1 MTTPLIAGLP
11 DRDALPAEACGCC
24 GGLHAATP
32 RPPGN
37 RAGLSEISYRPGD
50 FASFR
55 ASQLARLSAAGNPA
69 LRRLRSRETDDFTI
83 ALIDAWSC
91 VCEVLSFYQDRLAN
105 EAWLPTATERQSL
118 VELGRLIGYRPRPG
132 VAASTS
138 LVFLLDDPPGG
149 AATVAAVTIPAGTRV
164 QSVPGPGETAQTF
177 ETMEPLAA
185 RLAWNALPARRR
197 APNPPQLGDTGT
209 WLAGAATGLKPGDAV
224 VIAGAEWLA
233 DPNSER
239 WDFRK
244 LAAVEP
250 DADAGRTWIG
260 FTEPLGSI
268 DPPGPVAQV
277 APRIFALRARA
288 SLFGWNAPH
297 PNLLA
302 DTTRARYTFVNG
314 EWDFKISGDQV
325 VLDGIQDGWGPGSL
339 VVLTRP
345 GWAELYRVEAAVDD
359 GLAAY
364 ALSGRATRLT
374 LKGEALGDFA
384 PAYRAVSAYGRSE
397 ELFFAEAPL
406 HSPVAGETVAL
417 EGLAGDLP
425 PGRRLMLR
433 GRAAQALVAAPG
445 LTLKEGGESR
455 VLNPGE
461 RVTLLATPGAV
472 QPDGRQ
478 SWRLRAPG
486 GFEGTISA
494 ASSAFRF
501 VAALPEAGMIAEPA
515 VLEAVE
521 ADGPSH
527 SRLRLADE
535 LKLAFDRATL
545 VVHANLAP
553 ATHGETTQEILG
565 NGDASR
571 PFQAFGLRQAPLTHV
586 SAPTETGAASTLALR
601 VDELLWTEVPSLY
614 GAAPGD
620 RFFETREG
628 EDSATVVQFGDGRSG
643 ARPPSGRN
651 NIVATYRKG
660 LGRAGN
666 VPAGR
671 LTTALD
677 RPLGLR
683 DVFNPL
689 PASGGGDPEDEAGA
703 RQNAPVTTLTLGR
716 VVSLRNYEDFARGFG
731 NIAKARAD
739 WAWDG
744 AARRV
749 LVTVAGPGGA
759 AVDAASATYAD
770 LVRALRGLGD
780 PFTRVSVASYRPAFF
795 RLELKLRLAAGYEAE
810 AVLAQ
815 ARAALRA
822 AHGFEQRGF
831 APLLAASEILATL
844 HTLPGVAA
852 VDLERFHRTTPPNA
866 QPILHQRLLARPARL
881 APSGALE
888 GAEILALDPGP
899 IEITVVP

>member
-1 MTTPLIAGLP
+1 MSTPLIAGLP
-11 DRDALPAEACGCC
+11 DRDAAPAESCGCC
-24 GGLHAATP
+24 GGLRTATP

-55 ASQLARLSAAGNPA
+55 ASQLARLSDAANPA

-83 ALIDAWSC
+83 ALIDAWAC
-91 VCEVLSFYQDRLAN
+91 VCEVLGFYQDRLAN

-132 VAASTS
+132 VAASTD

-164 QSVPGPGETAQTF
+164 QSLPGPGETAQTF
-177 ETMEPLAA
+177 ETVEPLAA
-185 RLAWNALPARRR
+185 RLAWNALAPRRT
-197 APNPPQLGDTGT
+197 ASSPPRLGDTGT
-209 WLAGAATGLKPGDAV
+209 WLAGTATGLKPGDAV
-224 VIAGAEWLA
+224 VIAGDEWLA
-233 DPNSER
+233 DPNSEQ

-244 LAAVEP
+244 LAVVEP
-250 DADAGRTWIG
+250 DVDAKCTWIG
-260 FTEPLGSI
+260 FTEPLGST

-302 DTTRARYTFVNG
+302 DSTRARYTFVNG
-314 EWDFKISGDQV
+314 EWDFKITGDEV
-325 VLDGIQDGWGPGSL
+325 VLDGIQDGWAPGSL

-345 GWAELYRVEAAVDD
+345 GWVELYRLEAATDD

-384 PAYRAVSAYGRSE
+384 AAYRAVSAYGRSE

-406 HSPVAGETVAL
+406 HTPVTGDAVVL
-417 EGLAGDLP
+417 EGLATELP

-433 GRAAQALVAAPG
+433 GLAAQALVEAPRMV
-445 LTLKEGGESR
+445 LTEGDESR
-455 VLNPGE
+455 ALNPGE
-461 RVTLLATPGAV
+461 RVTLLAAPGTV

-486 GFEGTISA
+486 GFEGTVSA
-494 ASSAFRF
+494 ASGAFRF
-501 VAALPEAGMIAEPA
+501 VAAMPEAGMIAEPA
-515 VLEAVE
+515 VLRAVE
-521 ADGPSH
+521 PDGTTR
-527 SRLRLADE
+527 SRLRLAE
-535 LKLAFDRATL
+535 NLKFAFDRATL
-545 VVHANLAP
+545 LLHANLAA
-553 ATHGETTQEILG
+553 ATHGESTQEILG
-565 NGDASR
+565 DGDGSR
-571 PFQAFGLRQAPLTHV
+571 PFQAFRLRQAPLTHV
-586 SAPTETGAASTLALR
+586 SAPTETGTASTLRLR

-620 RFFETREG
+620 RVFETREG
-628 EDSATVVQFGDGRSG
+628 EDGATLVQFGDGRSG

-660 LGRAGN
+660 LGRAGD

-683 DVFNPL
+683 EVFNPL

-703 RQNAPVTTLTLGR
+703 RQNAPVSTLTLGR

-744 AARRV
+744 TARRV

-759 AVDAASATYAD
+759 AVDPSSATYAD

-795 RLELKLRLAAGYEAE
+795 RLELKLRLVAGYEAE

-815 ARAALRA
+815 AQAALRA
-822 AHGFEQRGF
+822 AHGFERRGF

-844 HTLPGVAA
+844 HAVPGVAA
-852 VDLERFHRTTPPNA
+852 VDLERLYRTMPPNA

-881 APSGALE
+881 GASGLLE

-899 IEITVVP
+899 IRITVMP

>member
-1 MTTPLIAGLP
+1 MTAPLIAGLP
-11 DRDALPAEACGCC
+11 DRDTAPPDACGCC
-24 GGLHAATP
+24 GGLRAATP
-32 RPPGN
+32 LVPGN
-37 RAGLSEISYRPGD
+37 RAGLAEVSYRPGD

-132 VAASTS
+132 VAASTD
-138 LVFLLDDPPGG
+138 LVFLMDEPPGG
-149 AATVAAVTIPAGTRV
+149 AASVEAVTIPTGTRV
-164 QSVPGPGETAQTF
+164 QSIPGPGETAQTF
-177 ETMEPLAA
+177 ETVTPLAA
-185 RLAWNALPARRR
+185 RLAWNALRPRLTAPA
-197 APNPPQLGDTGT
+197 PPRLGDTGT
-209 WLAGAATGLKPGDAV
+209 WLESTATGLKPGDAV

-244 LAAVEP
+244 LATVAP
-250 DADAGRTWIG
+250 DAGAGRTWVG

-268 DPPGPVAQV
+268 DPPGPVAQ
-277 APRIFALRARA
+277 AEPRIFALRARV

-302 DTTRARYTFVNG
+302 DTTRARYTFVDG
-314 EWDFKISGDQV
+314 EWDFAISGDEV
-325 VLDGIQDGWGPGSL
+325 VLDGIQDGWGAGSL

-345 GWAELYRVEAAVDD
+345 GWAELYRVEKAVDD

-364 ALSGRATRLT
+364 ALSGKATRLT

-384 PAYRAVSAYGRSE
+384 AAYRAVSAYGRSE
-397 ELFFAEAPL
+397 ALAFAEAPL
-406 HSPVAGETVAL
+406 ETPVMGDSIEL
-417 EGLAGDLP
+417 DGLAESLP

-433 GRAAQALVAAPG
+433 GRPAQVLVEARGLALA
-445 LTLKEGGESR
+445 EGGESR
-455 VLNPGE
+455 ALALGE
-461 RVTLLATPGAV
+461 RLTLLAAPGPV

-486 GFEGTISA
+486 GFEGAVQA
-494 ASSAFRF
+494 AAGAFRF
-501 VAALPEAGMIAEPA
+501 VAAVPEAGIVAEPA
-515 VLEAVE
+515 TLEAVE
-521 ADGPSH
+521 AAGPTR
-527 SRLRLADE
+527 SRLRLAE
-535 LKLAFDRATL
+535 ALRQAFDRATL
-545 VVHANLAP
+545 LLHANLAA

-565 NGDASR
+565 DGDGSR
-571 PFQAFGLRQAPLTHV
+571 PFQSFALRQAPLTQV
-586 SAPTETGAASTLALR
+586 SAPTVTGTASTLRLR
-601 VDELLWTEVPSLY
+601 VDELLWNEVPSLY

-620 RFFETREG
+620 RVFETRES
-628 EDSATVVQFGDGRSG
+628 EDGGTVVQFGDGRSG

-660 LGRAGN
+660 LGRAGD
-666 VPAGR
+666 VPAGK

-689 PASGGGDPEDEAGA
+689 PASGGGDPEDESGA
-703 RQNAPVTTLTLGR
+703 RENAPVTTLTLGR

-731 NIAKARAD
+731 NIARARAD

-744 AARRV
+744 EARRV

-759 AVDAASATYAD
+759 TVDPASSTYSD
-770 LVRALRGLGD
+770 LVQALRALGD
-780 PFTRVSVASYRPAFF
+780 PFTRVSLASYRPAFF
-795 RLELKLRLAAGYEAE
+795 RLELKLKPAAAYEAG

-822 AHGFEQRGF
+822 AHGFERRGF

-844 HTLPGVAA
+844 HAVPGVEA
-852 VDLERFHRTTPPNA
+852 VDLERLYRTTPPGA

-881 APSGALE
+881 TPAGELE
-888 GAEILALDPGP
+888 GAEILSLDPGP
-899 IEITVVP
+899 IQITVMP